1 MNGGDVDAS
10 DPHRWLEDA
19 EEDLRAAELFQ
30 QRTDF
35 APRHACWYALQS
47 AEKALKGLTLWERDS
62 VRRTHELVDIAS
74 EAVDIPVTEEDLDQL
89 TDYGLGG
96 RYPDADPTPTAED
109 ARRAVAIAGT
119 IYDLVAAEFQRR
131 SASG

>member
-1 MNGGDVDAS
+1 MNGGDVASS

-19 EEDLRAAELFQ
+19 EEDLRAAHLFQ

-62 VRRTHELVDIAS
+62 VRRTHQLLDIVS
-74 EAVDIPVTEEDLDQL
+74 EAVDVPVPVEDLDQL
-89 TDYGLGG
+89 TDSGLGG
-96 RYPDADPTPTAED
+96 RYPDSDPTPTTED
-109 ARRAVAIAGT
+109 ARRAITVAGT
-119 IYDLVAAEFQRR
+119 IYDFVAAEFQRR
-131 SASG
+131 GVSG